1 MAASDLTKVAYIY
14 KSRYSDDKV
23 QDVAEREH
31 PTYKMIRKVGGFTGT
46 DFKYAMRYGNPQGGS
61 GTFADAQG
69 AATGS
74 KGVQMTAS
82 RKRKYWFYTLDGEA
96 MAAADGDAGS
106 FLTLV
111 RQESEGAMEEFGD
124 NLAFDLFRAGNGQRG
139 RRASI
144 SSSTVTLTSKY
155 DARNFKVGMKVI
167 ASANADGSSPRTG
180 SAVITAVN
188 HSGGKITADGAGT
201 AFSDITSFAD
211 NDYLFRKG
219 DPGTC
224 VEGFEKH
231 FPLSE
236 PVYGSD
242 SFRGIDRGV
251 HPELL
256 AGARLD
262 ASDQVIEECIG
273 EVCVTIASNGR
284 KANYAPL
291 HPMKFWEVARR
302 TNAKVT
308 YDGGGMKA
316 SIGFEGFDIHTPAGV
331 VRCVSE
337 PDAPLTLGYVLN
349 MKSLYVRHL
358 RGLPHVVDDD
368 GRPSLRSTTE
378 DSIEARLRCWS
389 NLICTAAADNGV
401 YSIAA

>member
-23 QDVAEREH
+23 QDVAERDH

-46 DFKYAMRYGNPQGGS
+46 DFKYAIRYGNPQGGS

-74 KGVQMTAS
+74 KGVQMTAV

-111 RQESEGAMEEFGD
+111 RQESEGSMEEMGD
-124 NLAFDLFRAGNGQRG
+124 TIAFDLFRAGNGQRG
-139 RRASI
+139 RR
-144 SSSTVTLTSKY
+144 SSETGNVVTLTQKH

-180 SAVITAVN
+180 SAVLTAVM
-188 HSGGKITADGAGT
+188 HSSGKIKANGAGT

-224 VEGFEKH
+224 AEGFEKH
-231 FPLSE
+231 FPLAE
-236 PVYGSD
+236 PVEGTD
-242 SFRGIDRGV
+242 SFRGVDRGV

-262 ASDQVIEECIG
+262 ESDTVVEECIG
-273 EVCVTIASNGR
+273 SVSVSIASNGR

-291 HPMKFWEVARR
+291 HPVKFWEVARR
-302 TNAKVT
+302 CNAKVT

-316 SIGFEGFDIHTPAGV
+316 SIGFQGFDINTPAGV

-349 MKSLYVRHL
+349 MKSLYVKHL

-368 GRPSLRSTTE
+368 GRPSLRSTSE
-378 DSIEARLRCWS
+378 DSIEARLRSWH
-389 NLICTAAADNGV
+389 NLLCTAPADNGV